1 MSELT
6 HDLETTGGSQESADL
21 ALFEQYLEADSG
33 IEQPGRGD
41 LREGMIVEIRSNELL
56 VNVGSKRD
64 GIVPQSDFSKMEAN
78 FIKNLQVGQ
87 TVDVVVVHQEDD
99 GVFLLSMADAAQ
111 QRDWLT
117 AEQLL
122 ASGDVTTHKVIGH
135 NKGGLTVEFHH
146 LRGFVPASH
155 VMDMPRNMTEDQR
168 RDEMEERLNA
178 VMRLKVIEVDRRR
191 RRLVMSQTQAER
203 E

>member
-1 MSELT
+1 MSEFSR
-6 HDLETTGGSQESADL
+6 DLETAGGSQENADL

-135 NKGGLTVEFHH
+135 NKEIG
-146 LRGFVPASH
+146 RAH
-155 VMDMPRNMTEDQR
+155 V
-168 RDEMEERLNA
+168 
-178 VMRLKVIEVDRRR
+178 
-191 RRLVMSQTQAER
+191 
-203 E
+203 